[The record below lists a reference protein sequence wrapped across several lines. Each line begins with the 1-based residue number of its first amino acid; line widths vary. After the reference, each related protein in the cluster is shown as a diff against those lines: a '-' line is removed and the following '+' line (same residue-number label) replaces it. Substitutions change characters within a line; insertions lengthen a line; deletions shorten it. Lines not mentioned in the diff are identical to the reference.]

1 MVQEVALLTKIS
13 YGGNEMQKSIRILA
27 VVLALTLVA
36 MAHGKPQRFLGVV
49 KTLTPKQLVMTTTT
63 GEVRTFEIGPHTKFL
78 KSTQPARVSDLKIG
92 DRIVVEADVHE
103 GKALAEII
111 KFGKPPQ
118 GSGQ

>member
-1 MVQEVALLTKIS
+1 
-13 YGGNEMQKSIRILA
+13 MQKSIRILA
-27 VVLALTLVA
+27 VVLALSLAA

-49 KTLTPKQLVMTTTT
+49 KTLTAKQLVMTTTA

-78 KSTQPARVSDLKIG
+78 KSAQPAKATDLNIG
-92 DRIVVEADVHE
+92 DRVVVEADVHE
-103 GKALAEII
+103 GRALAETI

>member
-1 MVQEVALLTKIS
+1 MDQKVPLLTNIS
-13 YGGNEMQKSIRILA
+13 HGGDEMQKSIRILA

-63 GEVRTFEIGPHTKFL
+63 GDSRTFEIGPHTKFL
-78 KSTQPARVSDLKIG
+78 KSAQPAKVSDLKVG

-103 GKALAEII
+103 GKALAETI

-118 GSGQ
+118 GSGE